1 MQYDYVVKHSFS
13 LVEYDPKT
21 HEQLNSRNFE
31 RGDVV
36 TGDDARAIEQD
47 HKLMKHVRRIT
58 PGRIKLAPVSP
69 PASVS
74 PTLSGAPASP
84 VPISPTPEKS

>member
-31 RGDVV
+31 RGDLV
-36 TGDDARAIEQD
+36 TGDDARAIEKDPALQ
-47 HKLMKHVRRIT
+47 KLVRRIT
-58 PGRIKLAPVSP
+58 PGRIKPPAAPASGAPTPLAQQPAPTAPVSP
-69 PASVS
+69 
-74 PTLSGAPASP
+74 
-84 VPISPTPEKS
+84 TPDKP